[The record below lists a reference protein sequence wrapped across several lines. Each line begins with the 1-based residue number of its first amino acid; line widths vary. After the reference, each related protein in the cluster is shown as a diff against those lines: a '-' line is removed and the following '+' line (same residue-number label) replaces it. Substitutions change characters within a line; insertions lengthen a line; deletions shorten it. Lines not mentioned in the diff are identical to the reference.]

1 MSVFRLR
8 SAVARHILVM
18 IARVVAS
25 VVAVVVTAQ
34 VGAVTASRVHLE
46 LPVFTLLGD
55 GVHLGEEYCGDK
67 HPSCSTEYK
76 CIFELGSLTQ

>member
-1 MSVFRLR
+1 M
-8 SAVARHILVM
+8 M
-18 IARVVAS
+18 ISRVVSS
-25 VVAVVVTAQ
+25 VVVGVVTTQ
-34 VGAVTASRVHLE
+34 VSAITASRVHLE

-55 GVHLGEEYCGDK
+55 GVHLGEEYCGDE